1 MSNLKVRI
9 LHIAHCSLL
18 IAHST
23 LAGSWPQCAV
33 NKPWRLPMSRLVT
46 GNLSL
51 VTGDWQK
58 LIPSVTLFSISSDQ
72 LPVTSYQSKRFMAAE
87 QVRKGQ
93 GALPA
98 IEGEPSPNSDQRTE
112 VLCGYFVMGGRA
124 GSTQL
129 CSNRAVS
136 LRCLNERA
144 NHDYERTRANTN
156 AEPEP

>member
-58 LIPSVTLFSISSDQ
+58 LIPSVTLYSISSYQ
-72 LPVTSYQSKRFMAAE
+72 LPVTSYQSKRFMAGE
-87 QVRKGQ
+87 QVRKEQ
-93 GALPA
+93 GAFH
-98 IEGEPSPNSDQRTE
+98 EPRRIQREPDHFSP
-112 VLCGYFVMGGRA
+112 
-124 GSTQL
+124 
-129 CSNRAVS
+129 
-136 LRCLNERA
+136 
-144 NHDYERTRANTN
+144 TRAIARRDQSRLTS
-156 AEPEP
+156 AGFLTADR